1 MNEVASNPANGAYLS
16 FDEESNAFWRL
27 RYRTWKT
34 LLYQTF
40 VQARFRTS
48 LVLFLSLVLWVGLFW
63 LFQDGFSYVRTM
75 IVHAETHDQL
85 ISAIFSAFFAALL
98 LLVVFSAAI
107 ILYGALFRS
116 PETEFLLTLPLR
128 TEMVF
133 LHKFQ
138 ETLIYSSWG
147 FLLLGSPLLLAYGI
161 VSEAPWYYYLL
172 LPPYLLAFVYIPVA
186 IGAIACLLVIRYLPR
201 NRRMVIWSASILLI
215 LGAIFYAWRLACGPQ
230 SDLLTP
236 TWFLDLM
243 GRLELTEQRL
253 LPSWWLSA
261 GLLEAVRDE
270 WTEAVLFLLV
280 LIANALFLRHVAIW
294 TAQGVFRS
302 AYSILRG
309 SGMRL
314 KRTRVALA
322 DRAILKGFII
332 FPKPMRLFMVKDFRI
347 FRRDP
352 MQWSQSLIFF
362 GLLIFYFIY
371 LRRIQ
376 YDVYYIGYVNL
387 VSFLTLSV
395 VGLLLSTFTTRFIYP
410 MMSLESQRFWLLGLT
425 PLRRTTILW
434 SKFFFSICGSV
445 VPCSC
450 LILLSDVM
458 LNIELFTIASH
469 QLTCLLLCVGLSG
482 IAVGLGASLPNVREQ
497 SPSRIAA
504 GFGGTLCLVVSTLYI
519 LLIVLFTALPTHFLL
534 ATRNAGEGRVVED
547 QAAMIHYLHMW
558 MLAGTLGSVALGI
571 FVASVPLA
579 VGIRAFRRME
589 F

>member
-1 MNEVASNPANGAYLS
+1 MNEVASNSANGNGLS

-40 VQARFRTS
+40 VLARFRTS

-63 LFQDGFSYVRTM
+63 LFQDGFYYVRTM

-116 PETEFLLTLPLR
+116 PETEYLLTLPLR

-186 IGAIACLLVIRYLPR
+186 LGAIACLLVIRFLPR

-243 GRLELTEQRL
+243 GRLELTQQRL

-332 FPKPMRLFMVKDFRI
+332 FPKPMRLLIVKDFRI

-352 MQWSQSLIFF
+352 MQWSQLLIFF
-362 GLLIFYFIY
+362 GLLIFYFVN
-371 LRRIQ
+371 LRRFQ
-376 YDVYYIGYVNL
+376 YDVYYIGWVNM
-387 VSFLTLSV
+387 VSFLNLSV
-395 VGLLLSTFTTRFIYP
+395 VGLLLSTFTTRFVYP

-434 SKFFFSICGSV
+434 SKFFFSICGTV
-445 VPCSC
+445 VPCAV

-458 LNIELFTIASH
+458 LNISLFTIASH

-519 LLIVLFTALPTHFLL
+519 LLVVLFTALPTHFLL
-534 ATRNAGEGRVVED
+534 AAQITGEGRAVEE
-547 QAAMIHYLHMW
+547 QAAMIHYLQMW

-571 FVASVPLA
+571 FTSAVPLA

>member
-1 MNEVASNPANGAYLS
+1 
-16 FDEESNAFWRL
+16 
-27 RYRTWKT
+27 
-34 LLYQTF
+34 
-40 VQARFRTS
+40 
-48 LVLFLSLVLWVGLFW
+48 
-63 LFQDGFSYVRTM
+63 
-75 IVHAETHDQL
+75 
-85 ISAIFSAFFAALL
+85 
-98 LLVVFSAAI
+98 
-107 ILYGALFRS
+107 
-116 PETEFLLTLPLR
+116 
-128 TEMVF
+128 
-133 LHKFQ
+133 
-138 ETLIYSSWG
+138 
-147 FLLLGSPLLLAYGI
+147 
-161 VSEAPWYYYLL
+161 
-172 LPPYLLAFVYIPVA
+172 
-186 IGAIACLLVIRYLPR
+186 
-201 NRRMVIWSASILLI
+201 VIWSASILLI

-243 GRLELTEQRL
+243 GRLELTQQRL

-332 FPKPMRLFMVKDFRI
+332 FPKPMRLLIVKDFRI

-352 MQWSQSLIFF
+352 MQWSQLLIFF
-362 GLLIFYFIY
+362 GLLIFYFVN
-371 LRRIQ
+371 LRRFQ
-376 YDVYYIGYVNL
+376 YDVYYIGWVNM
-387 VSFLTLSV
+387 VSFLNLSV
-395 VGLLLSTFTTRFIYP
+395 VGLLLSTFTTRFVYP

-434 SKFFFSICGSV
+434 SKFFFSICGTV
-445 VPCSC
+445 VPCAV

-458 LNIELFTIASH
+458 LNISLFTIASH

-519 LLIVLFTALPTHFLL
+519 LLVVLFTALPTHFLL
-534 ATRNAGEGRVVED
+534 AAQITGEGRAVEE
-547 QAAMIHYLHMW
+547 QAAMIHYLQMW

-571 FVASVPLA
+571 FTSAVPLA